1 MNMKNLILSL
11 SLIIIFLSSCQIFE
25 SNGPDAPK
33 VSVEPAPVFVEEQL
47 SITIRSAM
55 PFYMPSCGGIR
66 YDIER
71 QESEGWI
78 KYEGYGSFCSGLF
91 GYITHV
97 EQFVI
102 LRPQIS
108 EAGTYRIKSAYKF
121 KEAEEMQPLYSAPFE
136 VKNHE
141 YVPH

>member
-1 MNMKNLILSL
+1 MKRLMFSFGIVLL
-11 SLIIIFLSSCQIFE
+11 FLSGCQILGTD
-25 SNGPDAPK
+25 GPDAPK

-55 PFYMPSCGGIR
+55 PFYIPSCGGIT

-71 QESEGWI
+71 QEAKGWI
-78 KYEGYGSFCSGLF
+78 EYEGYGRYCSGTF

-102 LRPQIS
+102 LSSQIS

-136 VKNHE
+136 VKN
-141 YVPH
+141 YDYGPH